1 MLAVQE
7 CYISVCKEKDLLE
20 ESIRSR
26 EKEEKLIREESGT
39 AMQKLRSEL
48 EAQHQASVMEL
59 KAVWSKE
66 KEAEFQ
72 QTLTSHL
79 ASAEAA
85 WKEELQK
92 VWLLKMYSYLPHL
105 TNIGF
110 IQDLFSSVLLFIQME
125 KTWAQR
131 LEEATREEHQEV
143 AETSCQTDENEV
155 SWTISAEE
163 LDSRLSAQRQQL
175 QLESE
180 NVRRKAV
187 EEARKQVQRELQEK
201 HLDDMAKQVSA
212 FLFYDCISREILNI
226 F

>member
-1 MLAVQE
+1 MT
-7 CYISVCKEKDLLE
+7 I
-20 ESIRSR
+20 
-26 EKEEKLIREESGT
+26 
-39 AMQKLRSEL
+39 
-48 EAQHQASVMEL
+48 
-59 KAVWSKE
+59 
-66 KEAEFQ
+66 
-72 QTLTSHL
+72 
-79 ASAEAA
+79 
-85 WKEELQK
+85 
-92 VWLLKMYSYLPHL
+92 KMYSYLPHS

-110 IQDLFSSVLLFIQME
+110 IQHLFSSVLLFIQME

-131 LEEATREEHQEV
+131 LKEATREEHQEV

-187 EEARKQVQRELQEK
+187 EEARKRVQRELQEK

>member
-1 MLAVQE
+1 MT
-7 CYISVCKEKDLLE
+7 I
-20 ESIRSR
+20 
-26 EKEEKLIREESGT
+26 
-39 AMQKLRSEL
+39 
-48 EAQHQASVMEL
+48 
-59 KAVWSKE
+59 
-66 KEAEFQ
+66 
-72 QTLTSHL
+72 
-79 ASAEAA
+79 
-85 WKEELQK
+85 
-92 VWLLKMYSYLPHL
+92 KMYSYLPHS

-110 IQDLFSSVLLFIQME
+110 IQHLFSSVLLFIQME

-155 SWTISAEE
+155 SWTISAQE